1 MRGAGDSEMLAL
13 FSNPVTTATV
23 EVKTKKLHNRVESPR
38 YSHPAIRL
46 QSAAMIIELSP
57 QQKRQLFDRSQF
69 RAELTLVS
77 QPSLAYRKCLEQADS
92 LMNQWFD
99 ENEPI
104 PMLVAGRA
112 WLIDKALTSA
122 WDHLIE
128 Q

>member
-1 MRGAGDSEMLAL
+1 
-13 FSNPVTTATV
+13 
-23 EVKTKKLHNRVESPR
+23 
-38 YSHPAIRL
+38 
-46 QSAAMIIELSP
+46 MIIELSP

-104 PMLVAGRA
+104 QSLVAGRA
-112 WLIDKALTSA
+112 
-122 WDHLIE
+122 
-128 Q
+128 